1 MPDLE
6 NKTTRENIAKKLNLL
21 HQARQNC
28 IKSESSFKIKQAL
41 KHKVSTN
48 SDIIY
53 NTRDLVYYKRKDNL
67 NWKGPA
73 SVIGRDEQQMLVKH
87 GSPYMRVHPRNL
99 QLRNNNIFENRFNKK
114 RFNIVNDDC
123 QNVKVLFDNEK
134 MCDSDN
140 MFDNEIICRTVGE
153 SDKNENI

>member
-1 MPDLE
+1 
-6 NKTTRENIAKKLNLL
+6 
-21 HQARQNC
+21 
-28 IKSESSFKIKQAL
+28 
-41 KHKVSTN
+41 
-48 SDIIY
+48 
-53 NTRDLVYYKRKDNL
+53 
-67 NWKGPA
+67 
-73 SVIGRDEQQMLVKH
+73 MLVKH

-140 MFDNEIICRTVGE
+140 MFDNEIICRTDGE

>member
-6 NKTTRENIAKKLNLL
+6 NKTTSENIAKKLNLL

-41 KHKVSTN
+41 KHKVSTY

-99 QLRNNNIFENRFNKK
+99 QLRNNKQF
-114 RFNIVNDDC
+114 
-123 QNVKVLFDNEK
+123 L
-134 MCDSDN
+134 
-140 MFDNEIICRTVGE
+140 
-153 SDKNENI
+153 